1 MSQPMPD
8 VPPPPSLDDD
18 DDRPSEECGVLAV
31 ATRDGDAARLAFF
44 GLYALQHRGQEAA
57 GIAVSDG
64 RAVRLHKDQGLVSQV
79 FKPGTLD
86 PLVGSLA
93 VGHTRYST
101 TGSNSERNVQPYV
114 VETMHGPLAL
124 AHNGNLTNADRL
136 RQKLLER
143 GAGLQSSSD
152 SEVLALML
160 AATEGDSWE
169 DRLARTM
176 PEWEGAYCVVILSGT
191 KVVVARD
198 PWGFRPL
205 SMGKLPTGGYVAAS
219 ESGALQTVGC
229 SDIREVKPGEIV
241 VLQSGLA
248 RSYQA
253 MEPKTNQARCTFE
266 HIYFSRPDAT
276 WDGLSVHQARQN
288 LGEELAREH
297 PAEADVVIPVPD
309 SSMPAAIGFANVSGI
324 PYNEGFVKNRYIGRT
339 FIEPTDELRR
349 QGVALKFNTLPAN
362 IEGRRVVVVDDSI
375 VRGTTSGPLVRLIRE
390 AGATEVH
397 VRVTCPPIAHPCFFG
412 VDMGTYD
419 ELIAH
424 QLGVPEIC
432 DHIGADSLGFL
443 SVGRMMKAL
452 GRDDGYCNACFTG
465 EYPIP
470 IQLSLTSSKKRFDGV
485 LG

>member
-1 MSQPMPD
+1 MSLHT
-8 VPPPPSLDDD
+8 VGE
-18 DDRPSEECGVLAV
+18 DRPNEECGVLAV
-31 ATRDGDAARLAFF
+31 ATQSGDAARLAFF

-64 RAVRLHKDQGLVSQV
+64 RAVRMHKDQGLVSQV

-93 VGHTRYST
+93 IGHTRYST

-160 AATEGDSWE
+160 AAAEGDSWE
-169 DRLARTM
+169 DRLARIM
-176 PEWEGAYCVVILSGT
+176 PQWEGAYCLVVLSGT

-205 SMGKLPTGGYVAAS
+205 SVGKLPTGGYVAAS
-219 ESGALQTVGC
+219 ETGALQTVGC
-229 SDIREVKPGEIV
+229 TDIREVKPGEIV
-241 VLQSGLA
+241 VLQSGIA
-248 RSYQA
+248 RSYRA
-253 MEPKTNQARCTFE
+253 MAPKTNQARCTFE

-297 PAEADVVIPVPD
+297 PADADVVIPVPD

-349 QGVALKFNTLPAN
+349 QGVALKFNTLPSN

-397 VRVTCPPIAHPCFFG
+397 MRVTCPPIAHPCFFG
-412 VDMGTYD
+412 VDMGSYD

-465 EYPIP
+465 EYPMP
-470 IQLSLTSSKKRFDGV
+470 IQLALTSSKKRFDGV
-485 LG
+485 IG

>member
-1 MSQPMPD
+1 MSSFEP
-8 VPPPPSLDDD
+8 VHNEHIEPPE
-18 DDRPSEECGVLAV
+18 DRPREECGVLAV
-31 ATRDGDAARLAFF
+31 ATQGGDAARLAFF

-64 RAVRLHKDQGLVSQV
+64 RAVRVHKDQGLVSQV

-86 PLVGSLA
+86 PLAGSLA
-93 VGHTRYST
+93 IGHTRYST

-160 AATEGDSWE
+160 AAAEGESWE
-169 DRLARTM
+169 DRLARVM

-205 SMGKLPTGGYVAAS
+205 SVGKLSTGGYVAAS
-219 ESGALQTVGC
+219 ETGALQTVGC
-229 SDIREVKPGEIV
+229 ADIREVRPGEIV

-253 MEPKTNQARCTFE
+253 LEPKTNQSRCTFE

-375 VRGTTSGPLVRLIRE
+375 VRGNTSGPLVRLIRE

-397 VRVTCPPIAHPCFFG
+397 MRVTCPPIAHPCFFG
-412 VDMGTYD
+412 VDMGSYD

-465 EYPIP
+465 EYPMP
-470 IQLSLTSSKKRFDGV
+470 IQLSLTTSKRRFDGV